1 MDDTRTQTAPELHDL
16 DRNSPLPLYAQ
27 LQRRLQAIIRSGEVA
42 DGKFYSDQDICTRF
56 GVSRYTARQAVQELV
71 GQGLLQRVQ
80 GQGTF
85 INAKK
90 FEEFFGPKMD
100 FKHQWASAGR
110 PLTFEV
116 ASFGNTPCPK
126 DIADML
132 GLTAG
137 QPVLQIERVR
147 HAGDAIASY
156 DVRFIHPDFAS
167 SITPEDAQSQSLL
180 DLLSQI
186 TGLSYAQN
194 RVEAALAGAEL
205 ARILDLAP
213 TDPVLVR
220 ELVYFCENNLPVM
233 AGRSYS
239 PGNLVRHMFTVALT
253 PPPKAGATG
262 TSAGRDVRQRAEPT
276 GSPDG

>member
-1 MDDTRTQTAPELHDL
+1 MAEIRTPLPPESLDL

-42 DGKFYSDQDICTRF
+42 DGKFYSDQDICNRF

-116 ASFGNTPCPK
+116 VSFGNTPCPK
-126 DIADML
+126 DIAGML
-132 GLTAG
+132 GLSEG
-137 QPVLQIERVR
+137 QPVLRIERVR
-147 HAGDAIASY
+147 HAGDAIASF
-156 DVRFIHPDFAS
+156 DVRYIHPDFSS
-167 SITPEDAQSQSLL
+167 SITREDAQSQSLL
-180 DLLSQI
+180 DLISRI
-186 TGLSYAQN
+186 TGLSHAQN
-194 RVEAALAGAEL
+194 RVEASLAGTEL
-205 ARILDLAP
+205 ARILHLAP
-213 TDPVLVR
+213 TDAVLVR
-220 ELVYFCENNLPVM
+220 ELVYFCENRLPVM

-239 PGNLVRHMFTVALT
+239 PGKLVRHMFTVDLRPT
-253 PPPKAGATG
+253 GAGTTTQMDIGQPGQPA
-262 TSAGRDVRQRAEPT
+262 AEP
-276 GSPDG
+276 DA

>member
-1 MDDTRTQTAPELHDL
+1 MDPTRTSLDL

-27 LQRRLQAIIRSGEVA
+27 LQRRLQAIIRSGEVG
-42 DGKFYSDQDICTRF
+42 DRKFYSDQDICTRF
-56 GVSRYTARQAVQELV
+56 GVSRYTARQAVQELG

-116 ASFGNTPCPK
+116 VSFGNEPCPK

-132 GLTAG
+132 GLTEG
-137 QPVLQIERVR
+137 QPVLRIERVR
-147 HAGDAIASY
+147 HAGDAIASF
-156 DVRFIHPDFAS
+156 DVRFIHPDFSAP
-167 SITPEDAQSQSLL
+167 ITPEDAQSQSLL
-180 DLLSQI
+180 DLISRI
-186 TGLSYAQN
+186 TGLSHAQN
-194 RVEAALAGAEL
+194 RVEASLAGAEL

-220 ELVYFCENNLPVM
+220 ELVYFCDNKLPVM

-239 PGNLVRHMFTVALT
+239 PGNLVRHMFTVDLT
-253 PPPKAGATG
+253 PSRGGPTAGITIG
-262 TSAGRDVRQRAEPT
+262 QRGQTAALL
-276 GSPDG
+276 DG